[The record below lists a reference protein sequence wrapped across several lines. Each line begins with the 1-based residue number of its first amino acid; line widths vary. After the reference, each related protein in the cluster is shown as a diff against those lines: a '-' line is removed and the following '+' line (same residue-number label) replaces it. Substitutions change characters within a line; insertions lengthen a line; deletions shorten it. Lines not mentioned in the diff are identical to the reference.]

1 MYLSV
6 VRQEIAMSSIHAVA
20 TFTRLDAAPA
30 DRGATEPVLEPI
42 TQNFIDT
49 LAVVG
54 SPPIYTLTPEAARK
68 VLSNAQAGPDKGP
81 PADIEERKIPVGPKG
96 WTCMHLVRPQGV
108 KERLPVVMY
117 FHGGGWVL
125 GGFDTHERLVR
136 EIAHGAHVAVIF
148 VDYALAPEH
157 RYPVQIEEDYAA
169 TKYVVDHPDEFDIDG
184 TRLAIAGDSVGGNM
198 VAAVSLLAKEREGPP
213 IAFQVMFY
221 PVTNYAFH
229 HGSYNEFENGPWL
242 TRGAMKWFWNAYLP
256 NPDKATQRNPLVSPL
271 QASLEQLQGLPPA
284 LVITD
289 ENDVLRDEGEA
300 YAHKLAEAGV
310 SVTSVRYNGTVHDF
324 VMLNAL
330 ADTPA
335 ARGAIAQASAALR
348 AALA

>member
-30 DRGATEPVLEPI
+30 ATEPALEPI
-42 TQNFIDT
+42 TQSFIEA

-54 SPPIYTLTPEAARK
+54 SPPIYTLTPGAARK

-81 PADIEERKIPVGPKG
+81 PADIEERKIPVGPTG
-96 WTCMHLVRPQGV
+96 WTRIHLVRPQGV

-136 EIAHGAHVAVIF
+136 EIARGAHVAVIF
-148 VDYALAPEH
+148 VDYSLAPELQ
-157 RYPVQIEEDYAA
+157 YPVQIEEVYAA
-169 TKYVVDHPDEFDIDG
+169 TRYVAEHADELNVDAS
-184 TRLAIAGDSVGGNM
+184 RLALAGDSVGGNM
-198 VAAVSLLAKEREGPP
+198 VAAVGLLAKEREGPA

-229 HGSYNEFENGPWL
+229 HGSYGEFENGPWL

-289 ENDVLRDEGEA
+289 ANDVLRDEGEA

-310 SVTSVRYNGTVHDF
+310 SVTSVRYNGTIHDF